1 MTSPVNKTS
10 RTTEE
15 LIIDLKAGRNVED
28 NFCAVFECYYGQIHR
43 FLRRKGLQPD
53 DCRDLTQ
60 EIFLS
65 AYRRLGDL
73 REASQFEAWLYKIA
87 LNAYRNRIEQSTAKK
102 RSANLVR
109 LEEEANG
116 IDDAYGTGAT
126 TIDPRANPME
136 ATLEKERLDKLR
148 EALHQL
154 PAQMRACTHLRVVNE
169 LSYPEIASAMGIS
182 INTVKAH
189 LHKAQKALREKLR
202 PYFGEVE
209 T

>member
-1 MTSPVNKTS
+1 VNIAS

-15 LIIDLKAGRNVED
+15 SIIDLKAGRNAEE
-28 NFCAVFECYYGQIHR
+28 NFCVIFESYYAQIHR

-53 DCRDLTQ
+53 DCRDMTQ

-65 AYRRLGDL
+65 AYRKIGDL
-73 REASQFEAWLYKIA
+73 REPSQFESWLYKIA
-87 LNAYRNRIEQSTAKK
+87 LNAWRNRVEQDTAKK
-102 RSANLVR
+102 RTANLLR
-109 LEEEANG
+109 LDEEAN
-116 IDDAYGTGAT
+116 DNEDSYGSAAT
-126 TIDPRANPME
+126 VDPRANPME
-136 ATLEKERLDKLR
+136 AALEKERVDKLR

>member
-1 MTSPVNKTS
+1 VNNLSSTIQDAI
-10 RTTEE
+10 T
-15 LIIDLKAGRNVED
+15 DLKSGRSVED
-28 NFCAVFECYYGQIHR
+28 NFCVVFESYYAQIHR
-43 FLRRKGLQPD
+43 FLRRKGLEPD
-53 DCRDLTQ
+53 DCRDLSQ

-65 AYRRLGDL
+65 AYRKLGDL
-73 REASQFEAWLYKIA
+73 RETSQFEAWLYKIA
-87 LNAYRNRIEQSTAKK
+87 LNAYRNRIEQKNAKK
-102 RSANLVR
+102 RFANLVP
-109 LEEEANG
+109 LEEDLKDTDHFHTSG
-116 IDDAYGTGAT
+116 MS

-202 PYFGEVE
+202 PYFGELE